1 MKERLPRP
9 ASRCNPDHVEHLRIR
24 NRLLAL
30 VRDEFERLGYG
41 QWHLAMILGVSQ
53 QRIADIHHLRFHRFN
68 SETLIAMLERL
79 GVEVDLV
86 VTRRRRVNFRLEW
99 HRWAR

>member
-1 MKERLPRP
+1 MKQRLPAP

-30 VRDEFERLGYG
+30 VREEFDRLGHN
-41 QWHLAMILGVSQ
+41 QWHLALILGVSQ
-53 QRIADIHHLRFHRFN
+53 QRIADLYHARFDRFN

-79 GVEVDLV
+79 GVEVDIV
-86 VTRRRRVNFRLEW
+86 VTRRRRVSSRRDLL
-99 HRWAR
+99 RWAR